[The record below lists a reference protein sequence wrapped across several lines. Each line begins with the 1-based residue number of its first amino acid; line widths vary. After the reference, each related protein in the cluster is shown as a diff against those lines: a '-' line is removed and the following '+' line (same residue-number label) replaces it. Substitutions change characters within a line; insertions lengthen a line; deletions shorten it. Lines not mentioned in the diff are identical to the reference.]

1 MWGLLGNT
9 AASMP
14 TVLSIS
20 SQVAY
25 GHVGHSASVF
35 AWQRLGIEV
44 IALPTI
50 VLSNRPDYPHAAG
63 VKIDLSRLD
72 AMLHSLEANGQLDAV
87 DALFTGYM
95 PTAAHAECVAR
106 WAHRLK
112 APRPDLLVMCDPILG
127 DEPGG
132 LYIPEAA
139 AEAVRDVLLPRAD
152 IAKPNCFELGWLTR
166 TKHASL
172 EGIAE
177 AARALAA
184 TVLVTSC
191 PQPQG
196 KLSNVLNVQGG
207 AWRSEVVRR
216 DTVPHGTGDL
226 IAALFLA
233 HILRSRP
240 ATEALALATAGVET
254 VVEASLGAPEL
265 RLIESQDFWTAPAPW
280 PLQRLETAT

>member
-1 MWGLLGNT
+1 
-9 AASMP
+9 MP
-14 TVLSIS
+14 TILSIS

-35 AWQRLGIEV
+35 AWQRLGIDV

-63 VKIDLSRLD
+63 VTVDLSRLD
-72 AMLHSLEANGQLDAV
+72 AMLSSLEANGQLDAV

-95 PTAAHAECVAR
+95 PTAAHAELAAR
-106 WAHRLK
+106 WIGRLK
-112 APRPDLLVMCDPILG
+112 ARRPGLVAMCDPILG

-139 AEAVRDVLLPRAD
+139 AEAVRDVLLPLAD

-166 TKHASL
+166 KRHTSL
-172 EGIAE
+172 EEIAE
-177 AARALAA
+177 AAPAIAA

-191 PQPQG
+191 PQPSG
-196 KLSNVLNVQGG
+196 KLSNVLMAQGG
-207 AWRSEVVRR
+207 VWLSEVVRR

-233 HILRSRP
+233 HMLRSRP

-265 RLIESQDFWTAPAPW
+265 RLIESQDYWTAPAPW
-280 PLQRLETAT
+280 PLQPLGPQT